1 MSPTV
6 NASPDPAP
14 VPSAEDV
21 VRLWPLSR
29 RRPARERVVSLLV
42 ALDGPAALDYPL
54 GSRNHRLLTVHQALV
69 RRPIEAQVTCPSCGT
84 DNEFALPIQAVAELP
99 RAEAGAVVHLFVE
112 GVELTFRLPVLAD
125 LTPVTGR
132 APADS
137 LHALA
142 CDTCL
147 ALRVPRLG
155 PDALDRLADAWE
167 VLDPAGS
174 MRVDLLCAGCERE
187 IAADA
192 DPADFVARDLD
203 LLVDELMR
211 EVDVIAS
218 GYGWTE
224 DAILAMPA
232 PRRRR
237 YVELIVEGR
246 APTRRAAAVR

>member
-6 NASPDPAP
+6 NASFDPAP
-14 VPSAEDV
+14 VPSAEDL
-21 VRLWPLSR
+21 VRLWPLSW

-54 GSRNHRLLTVHQALV
+54 GSRNQRLLALHQALV
-69 RRPIEAQVTCPSCGT
+69 RRPVEARVTCPSCRT
-84 DNEFALPIQAVAELP
+84 DNEFALPVRAVAELP
-99 RAEAGAVVHLFVE
+99 RAEADAVVRLSVE

-125 LTPVTGR
+125 LIPVAGR
-132 APADS
+132 PPADG

-142 CDTCL
+142 RDTCL
-147 ALRVPRLG
+147 APRIPRLG

-167 VLDPAGS
+167 ALDPAGS
-174 MRVDLLCAGCERE
+174 MRVDLLCAGCGRE

-211 EVDVIAS
+211 EVDVIAG

-224 DAILAMPA
+224 EAILAMPS

-246 APTRRAAAVR
+246 APARRAAAVR